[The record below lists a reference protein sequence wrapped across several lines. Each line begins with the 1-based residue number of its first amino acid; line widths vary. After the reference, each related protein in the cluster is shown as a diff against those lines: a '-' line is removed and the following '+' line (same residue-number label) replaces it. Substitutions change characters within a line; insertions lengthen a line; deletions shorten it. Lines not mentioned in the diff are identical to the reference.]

1 MDKFRIVGGSKI
13 CGEITV
19 DTAKNS
25 LLPILAGSILT
36 NEQIQ
41 IKNVTYYSDINS
53 MIEILN
59 HLGVVVKKMNNSIII
74 DASNINCF
82 DIPQA
87 LTSKLRASIFFV
99 GPLLTKLKRAR
110 VSYPGGCCI
119 GARPIDIHLNCL
131 IGLGAEVVEKHGY
144 IDICADKMKSG
155 IVHLSFPSV
164 GATEN
169 LIMASV
175 KLRGIT
181 TLIGVAK
188 EPEIVDLCDF
198 LNQMGAR
205 IKGHGTDVIEI
216 EGVENLYGTT
226 YKPISDRIVAGTY
239 LMLPLICGGELVI
252 NNANYSHILPFYNL
266 VSNNACNVKAY
277 NDKIVVLCNRR
288 LKSFGKIETMPYPH
302 FPTDLQQQLCAL
314 SSVCKGTTI
323 IVENMF
329 ENRFNHVQ
337 ELTKMGANI
346 SVKDRVCVVQG
357 VKTLYGAEVVARDLR
372 GGASLTLAGLCADG
386 YTTILGADIIDRGY
400 FQLEDKLSKI
410 GANIKRIVDN

>member
-59 HLGVVVKKMNNSIII
+59 HLGVVVKKMDNSIII

-175 KLRGIT
+175 
-181 TLIGVAK
+181 
-188 EPEIVDLCDF
+188 
-198 LNQMGAR
+198 
-205 IKGHGTDVIEI
+205 
-216 EGVENLYGTT
+216 
-226 YKPISDRIVAGTY
+226 
-239 LMLPLICGGELVI
+239 
-252 NNANYSHILPFYNL
+252 
-266 VSNNACNVKAY
+266 
-277 NDKIVVLCNRR
+277 
-288 LKSFGKIETMPYPH
+288 
-302 FPTDLQQQLCAL
+302 
-314 SSVCKGTTI
+314 
-323 IVENMF
+323 
-329 ENRFNHVQ
+329 
-337 ELTKMGANI
+337 
-346 SVKDRVCVVQG
+346 
-357 VKTLYGAEVVARDLR
+357 
-372 GGASLTLAGLCADG
+372 
-386 YTTILGADIIDRGY
+386 
-400 FQLEDKLSKI
+400 
-410 GANIKRIVDN
+410 